1 MAYKSILTVITNAA
15 ANAGQL
21 DAAIALARREDAH
34 LDVLCLGIDHSQ
46 TGYYYIGAAPLAPV
60 ILQETLDQAQNE
72 ARAAETAVRQRL
84 QAEDIRWAIDTAI
97 SQVGALGPE
106 VGRLARF
113 ADLVLVPQP
122 LEKGAVAEQE
132 QILEAGLFDG
142 RAPVL
147 TLPSSVRDAA
157 YGSRIA
163 IAWNQ
168 SDEAMAAVR
177 AALPML
183 KAANYVDVAVIAPPS
198 HGPERSD
205 PGGMLSQY
213 LARHGVRC
221 EISVLAR
228 TLPRVS
234 DQLCR
239 HIAEQNI
246 DLLVMGAYGHS
257 RFREAILGGTTREM
271 LEIAKVPV
279 LSAH

>member
-205 PGGMLSQY
+205 PDFGPGADPATCVRPIVPAYRRTEHRPAGDGGIRS
-213 LARHGVRC
+213 LAVPRGHPGRHD
-221 EISVLAR
+221 
-228 TLPRVS
+228 PR
-234 DQLCR
+234 D
-239 HIAEQNI
+239 A
-246 DLLVMGAYGHS
+246 
-257 RFREAILGGTTREM
+257 
-271 LEIAKVPV
+271 
-279 LSAH
+279 

>member
-15 ANAGQL
+15 ASAGQL

-72 ARAAETAVRQRL
+72 ARAAEAAVRHRL

-147 TLPSSVRDAA
+147 TLPSSVRDSA

-183 KAANYVDVAVIAPPS
+183 KAASYVDVTVIAPPS

-271 LEIAKVPV
+271 LEIATVPV